1 MKKYIERLLVLSKV
15 PKSEFEFYDED
26 IVECEFRW
34 ACDHLMK
41 YPDTHDLFI
50 DYYENKLT
58 SKEISKKYNRRVK
71 SKNDIDRILR
81 RHNINYERAYMY
93 GQNHLDFGVLMLSE
107 IATNKLRMYFENLT
121 ELHEYMKATYCFST
135 QAFIPKQIDSLL
147 NTYVHD
153 DPFYERN
160 VLVHGR
166 YQVYGSTR
174 DHIVERMCYLY
185 PDLEDYRKLPD
196 GIYMIT
202 RIFGA
207 CSLSHLYHSI
217 PKPFSMTDH
226 IPEELVYMLMSD
238 VLSEFQY
245 DVLTR
250 RFTDHETYRDPG
262 RTLGQNQYQAES
274 AKHALRS
281 GLNGQL
287 LKNTLLYS
295 NDPSP
300 LNIVYSI
307 FGRTDITKIDSNALR
322 KFTNKLTA
330 DGYISDAQKIYKIH
344 VTAALRDQLWKIIH
358 DE

>member
-1 MKKYIERLLVLSKV
+1 MKKYVERLLELSKV
-15 PKSEFEFYDED
+15 PRSEFEFYDED

-41 YPDTHDLFI
+41 FPNTHDIFI
-50 DYYENKLT
+50 DYYENGLT
-58 SKEISKKYNRRVK
+58 AKEISEKYNRKVK

-81 RHNINYERAYMY
+81 RHNIIYELAYIH
-93 GQNHLDFGVLMLSE
+93 GRSDLDLGVLMLSE
-107 IATNKLRMYFENLT
+107 VATNKLRLYFENIA

-135 QAFIPKQIDSLL
+135 QAFIPKQIDGLM

-153 DPFYERN
+153 DPFYERKIRA
-160 VLVHGR
+160 HGR
-166 YQVYGSTR
+166 YQVYGATR
-174 DHIVERMCYLY
+174 EHIVDRMCYLY
-185 PDLEDYRKLPD
+185 PDLKDYRKLPS

-207 CSLSHLYHSI
+207 GSLSHLYHRI
-217 PKPFSMTDH
+217 PKPFSMNDR

-238 VLSEFQY
+238 TLSEFQY
-245 DVLTR
+245 DMLTR
-250 RFTDHETYRDPG
+250 RFSDHETYRDPN

-274 AKHALRS
+274 AKNALRL

-287 LKNTLLYS
+287 LKNALLYS

-300 LNIVYSI
+300 MNIVYCI
-307 FGRTDITKIDSNALR
+307 FGMTDITKINGKALQE
-322 KFTNKLTA
+322 FMNKLTE
-330 DGYISDAQKIYKIH
+330 DGYKSDSQKIYKIH
-344 VTAALRDQLWKIIH
+344 VTAVLRDQLWKIIH